1 MGEKAGERMI
11 LMDNRQ
17 DKYKVSL
24 ELEESIKKIADYTL
38 KQEGVFCLYEISL
51 IFIDNKEIERLNSE
65 FRNIQRSTDVLSF
78 PMLDYKNGEVFKETY
93 NSDKLGDEMLD
104 DGNLVLGDIAIS
116 LERAKEQCDEY
127 GHTFQREVCYLTV
140 HSLLHLLGYD
150 HMEDN
155 QKKIMRKREEEIL
168 DAFDIGR

>member
-17 DKYKVSL
+17 DKFKVTL

-38 KQEGVFCLYEISL
+38 KQEGVHCEYEISL

-65 FRNIQRSTDVLSF
+65 FRNIQRATDVLSF
-78 PMLDYKNGEVFKETY
+78 PMLDYIGGEVFKETY
-93 NSDKLGDEMLD
+93 SSDKLGDELLD
-104 DGNLVLGDIAIS
+104 DGKLVLGDIAIS

-127 GHTFQREVCYLTV
+127 GHSFLREVCYLTV
-140 HSLLHLLGYD
+140 HSLLHLMGYD
-150 HMEDN
+150 HMEDT
-155 QKKIMRKREEEIL
+155 QKGVMRKREEEIL
-168 DAFDIGR
+168 GAFDIGR